1 MKLTAVGIKGA
12 KPKDKAYKLSD
23 GAGLYL
29 FVDKAGRKYWR
40 YNFRFDGKH
49 KTLSLGVYHHEP
61 EKGITLKKARELHH
75 KARKL
80 VLEGID
86 PTYQKKLDK
95 AIRLEKAENSF
106 EVIALEWLN
115 KQRPTWAKSHA
126 DNVEGRLRNY
136 VFPCFRDRPVSEI
149 TPPEL
154 LTMLQEIEKLGFH
167 ESAHRVRS
175 VCGQVFRYAIVT
187 GRAERD
193 PSVDLKGALT
203 AVSPT
208 SFAAITD
215 PKEIGGLLRAIYDY
229 SGDIVTKCALRL
241 APLVF
246 VRPTELR
253 HAEWAEINFE
263 TNEWL
268 ISGEKMKMKEDHII
282 PLSEQAIAIITEI
295 QAVTGKGKYLFPSV
309 RSKARPM
316 SENTI
321 NSALRRMGYT
331 KEEMT
336 GHGFRAMASTLLNEQ
351 GFAEDWIEMQ
361 LAHKQRNKV
370 RAAYNRAKY
379 LPQRKAM
386 MQQWADY
393 LDSLQTGG
401 DVVPLFNQS

>member
-1 MKLTAVGIKGA
+1 MKLTAVAIKGA
-12 KPKDKAYKLSD
+12 KPKDKAYKLID

-29 FVDKAGRKYWR
+29 FIDKAGRKYWR
-40 YNFRFDGKH
+40 YNFRFDGKY
-49 KTLSLGVYHHEP
+49 KTLSIGVYP
-61 EKGITLKKARELHH
+61 EMSLKKARDKHQQ
-75 KARKL
+75 ARAL
-80 VLEGID
+80 VADDID

-106 EVIALEWLN
+106 EAIALEWLS
-115 KQRPTWAKSHA
+115 KQRPIWAKTHA
-126 DNVEGRLRNY
+126 DNVEGRLKNY
-136 VFPCFRDRPVSEI
+136 VFPYFGKRPISEI
-149 TPPEL
+149 APPEL
-154 LTMLQEIEKLGFH
+154 LIMLREIEKQGFN
-167 ESAHRVRS
+167 ETAHRVRS

-193 PSVDLKGALT
+193 PSTDLRGALT
-203 AVSPT
+203 AVTVT

-253 HAEWAEINFE
+253 HAEWKEINFD

-268 ISGEKMKMKEDHII
+268 IPAEKMKMKADHIV
-282 PLSEQAIAIITEI
+282 PLSEQAISIILEI
-295 QAVTGKGKYLFPSV
+295 QQVTGKGKYLFPSV
-309 RSKARPM
+309 RSKARAM

-321 NSALRRMGYT
+321 NAALRRMGYT

-336 GHGFRAMASTLLNEQ
+336 GHGFRSMASTLLNEQ
-351 GFAEDWIEMQ
+351 GFSEDWIEMQ

-370 RAAYNRAKY
+370 RAAYNRAQY

-386 MQQWADY
+386 MQQWSDY
-393 LDSLQTGG
+393 IDSLQTGG
-401 DVVPLFNQS
+401 DVIPLFNKS